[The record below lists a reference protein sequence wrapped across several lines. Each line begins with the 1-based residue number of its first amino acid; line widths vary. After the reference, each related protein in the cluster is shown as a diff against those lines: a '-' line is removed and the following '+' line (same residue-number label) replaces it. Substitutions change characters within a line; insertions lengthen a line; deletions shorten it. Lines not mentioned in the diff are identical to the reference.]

1 MLRFNDDKK
10 KKNSVPGM
18 SCDQIQVIVRVQEC
32 HVVVLNT
39 SVDNIHQIG
48 RRNSLDLHFKTLR
61 SRTTRTTPLG

>member
-1 MLRFNDDKK
+1 
-10 KKNSVPGM
+10 M

-61 SRTTRTTPLG
+61 PRTTLLD